1 MKSSITFWKNIKDY
15 HILLHFH
22 DECLGKKITKN
33 YYFYYLL
40 NFIVFRQTQGIL
52 QLESNLYH
60 LKI

>member
-1 MKSSITFWKNIKDY
+1 MTGFLNIKDY

-22 DECLGKKITKN
+22 AECLGKKITKN

-40 NFIVFRQTQGIL
+40 NVIVFRQTQGIL
-52 QLESNLYH
+52 QLDSNLYH